1 MNRCNYSGIINGGP
15 IGGIAQKGVWK
26 IDARFNKKK
35 LIEKI
40 LEIIKYKNSIELYNC
55 DTLMLLRKYKKEF
68 EKCLLYLDPPYFN
81 KGSQLYKNHYQKKDH
96 AQIANAIKELN
107 GHWIVSYDNT
117 PEIVDLY
124 KFAKNVIEFDISY
137 SARGVKRG
145 KEVMFISDRS
155 NIPTCPVC

>member
-1 MNRCNYSGIINGGP
+1 
-15 IGGIAQKGVWK
+15 
-26 IDARFNKKK
+26 
-35 LIEKI
+35 
-40 LEIIKYKNSIELYNC
+40 
-55 DTLMLLRKYKKEF
+55 MLLRKYKKEF